1 MINDNKEVKILDKKA
16 IVFFIIWLN
25 LIFTHFDS
33 VFAQS
38 AMINVTARHCTNLN
52 GRWQVMIDPTGIG
65 NWRQVWLE
73 KKPVKKTDF
82 FEYSFEG
89 GPLLNVPG
97 DFNTQKSE
105 LTYFEGIVWYKKTF
119 YCHINKD
126 KRLFLSFSAV
136 NYIADV
142 YLNGTRIGSHEGGFT
157 PFQFEITDKVQEGD
171 NTVVVMVNNQ
181 RLKDGIPGLGY
192 DWFNYGG
199 ITRDVVLI
207 ETDNSFIED
216 YFIQLKKHSIDEVL
230 GWIKINGNI
239 LSQNISVKIPELGIN
254 YKTKS
259 NKEGLAAVVFSSKF
273 KLWSPEDPKLYKVVL
288 QSETD
293 TIVDNIGFRN
303 IETNGAKIL
312 LNGNPL
318 FLKGI
323 NIHEENPLKAARAFL
338 ESDAL
343 VLLTWAKE
351 LGCNFV
357 RLAHYPHNEYMVR
370 LAEKM
375 GIMVW
380 DEIPVY
386 QHIEFST
393 PGVTDKIN
401 LMMREMI
408 RRDRNRCGV
417 VIWSISNETYDST
430 PNRTKALIDLF
441 HQCRLLDSTRLITSA
456 ICSQGYDNNTFN
468 VWDPLYP
475 YFDIMSINEYL
486 GWYSPWQGR
495 PRDVKWKLICSDK
508 PIIISEFGGEALY
521 GSNSGPK
528 DEAASWSEEYQE
540 QIYKDQVEMLSAV
553 PNLCG
558 VCPWLLA
565 DYRSLGRMHPVY
577 QQGWNR
583 KGLVSDRGD
592 KKKAW
597 SILKTY
603 YDGIK
608 NDY

>member
-1 MINDNKEVKILDKKA
+1 MNKKR
-16 IVFFIIWLN
+16 IVFLLICAN
-25 LIFTHFDS
+25 LIFTNYDS
-33 VFAQS
+33 VFAQI
-38 AMINVTARHCTNLN
+38 AITNVSGRKCTSLN
-52 GRWQVMIDPTGIG
+52 GKWKVIIDPIDIG

-73 KKPVKKTDF
+73 KKPEKKTDF

-89 GPLLNVPG
+89 CPLLNVPG
-97 DFNTQKSE
+97 DFNTQRPE
-105 LTYFEGIVWYKKTF
+105 LTYFESTVWYKKTF
-119 YCHINKD
+119 DRYSIKN
-126 KRLFLSFSAV
+126 KRLFLHFGAV
-136 NYIADV
+136 NYRAEA
-142 YLNGTRIGSHEGGFT
+142 YLNGNQIGSHEGGFT
-157 PFQFEITDKVQEGD
+157 PFQFEITNKVKEGE
-171 NTVVVMVNNQ
+171 NTIVVMVNNQ
-181 RLKDGIPGLGY
+181 RLKNGIPGLGY

-199 ITRDVVLI
+199 ITRDVNVI

-216 YFIQLKKHSIDEVL
+216 YFIQLKKHSVNEVL
-230 GWIKINGNI
+230 GWIKINGSI
-239 LSQNISVKIPELGIN
+239 LSQKVSVKIPELGID

-259 NKEGLAAVVFSSKF
+259 NNEGLADVNFHSKF
-273 KLWSPEDPKLYKVVL
+273 KLWSPENPKLYNVII

-293 TIVDNIGFRN
+293 TIVDNIGFRS
-303 IETNGAKIL
+303 IETKGAKIL
-312 LNGNPL
+312 LNGKPI
-318 FLKGI
+318 FLKGV
-323 NIHEENPLKAARAFL
+323 NIHEENPFRAARAFS

-343 VLLTWAKE
+343 VLLTWSKE

-357 RLAHYPHNEYMVR
+357 RLAHYPHNEYMVK

-393 PGVTDKIN
+393 PGVTDKIT
-401 LMMREMI
+401 LMMKEMI
-408 RRDRNRCGV
+408 RRDRNRCCV

-430 PNRTKALIDLF
+430 PNRTNALIDISK
-441 HQCRLLDSTRLITSA
+441 QCRQLDSTRLVTSA
-456 ICSQGYDNNTFN
+456 ISSQGYESNTFN